1 MKKIFIV
8 DVCGEAPVPYT
19 DMMDAFNAAINA
31 VLKEGY
37 HAHVYLDGRQV
48 LYVKNRDN
56 HVEVCQTIF
65 ICKDDVKNG
74 RYNCRYDTGDKRHVH
89 LVV

>member
-8 DVCGEAPVPYT
+8 DVCGAAPVPYT
-19 DMMDAFNAAINA
+19 DMVDAFNAAINA

-48 LYVKNRDN
+48 LYVKSRGNI
-56 HVEVCQTIF
+56 VEVHQTHF

-74 RYNCRYDTGDKRHVH
+74 RYDTGEIRHVH
-89 LVV
+89 MVV